1 MAGLARTPPLI
12 TPSDG
17 AKSIGLK
24 RRECEEIMG
33 SLKKKRLPYLD
44 RWRAIRDY
52 ELPYTGE
59 LDENPDE
66 SEQARRHDDHIYHGA
81 AWAANQVFAAGIM
94 SGLTPQSR
102 QWFRLSFANR
112 DLQGMEGAGKLL
124 DDRLDILNDVLNKS
138 NFYNAI
144 HASYLELA
152 YGQAP
157 LGVFASAETGVHFVP
172 FTVGTYFLDV
182 DADGMVNT
190 FAREW
195 WMTTRQLADKFGVE
209 NLPRTLQIQMQNE
222 TAHDE
227 RNKVYWL
234 VMPNRAREKGRIDK
248 FHLPYVS
255 VYWLESS
262 QENEWLDV
270 GGFYEFPVPTG
281 RYLVTGG
288 AAYGKGPGWF
298 AEGDSKG
305 LQLLEQDY
313 LTAVELGV
321 KPPVQSDP
329 QTAMKGIN
337 LIPGGNTITQTGNP
351 VTPLFQVQVALDHLQ
366 AKIVELTDRIK
377 RAYAADLFLML
388 DSIEQNMTAREV
400 MERTQEKMQQLGPV
414 VQRMQFE
421 FLSKIIERVYN
432 ILDRAH
438 IFPAPEDEALAEML
452 SEEEITIEYISPLA
466 QAQKLSGL
474 VNIEQAVSFAAQIA
488 QFDPSA
494 MDKLDLP
501 AAVGKYCDMLG
512 APAVIRR
519 TEEEFEEIQQRK
531 AEAAAQQ
538 QQAAN
543 AAAAAQIAVP
553 ATVAAKNM
561 TEAAN
566 DGNPALAHMLGMDRL
581 GLGGRL

>member
-1 MAGLARTPPLI
+1 MAGMARTPPPLI
-12 TPSDG
+12 TANDG
-17 AKSIGLK
+17 AKSIGLT
-24 RRECEEIMG
+24 RRECMAIIG

-59 LDENPDE
+59 LDETPDE
-66 SEQARRHDDHIYHGA
+66 NEQARRHDDHIYNGA
-81 AWAANQVFAAGIM
+81 AWASNQVFAAGIM

-102 QWFRLSFANR
+102 QWFRLSFANK
-112 DLQGMEGAGKLL
+112 DVQNMTGAGKLL

-144 HASYLELA
+144 HSSYLELA
-152 YGQAP
+152 FGQAP

-172 FTVGTYFLDV
+172 FTIGSYFLDV
-182 DADGMVNT
+182 DADGMVTT
-190 FAREW
+190 FAREY
-195 WMTTRQLADKFGVE
+195 WMTLQQLADKFGVE
-209 NLPRTLQIQMQNE
+209 NLPRTLQLQYKNE
-222 TAHDE
+222 TEKSE
-227 RNKVYWL
+227 RHKVYWL
-234 VMPNRAREKGRIDK
+234 VMPNRAHENGRIDR
-248 FHLPYVS
+248 FHLPFVS

-262 QENEWLDV
+262 RENEWLDV
-270 GGFYEFPVPTG
+270 GGFHEFPVPVG

-321 KPPVQSDP
+321 KPPVQSDAN
-329 QTAMKGIN
+329 TAMKGIN
-337 LIPGGNTITQTGNP
+337 LIPGGNTITSNGNA
-351 VTPLFQVQVALDHLQ
+351 VTPLFQVNLALDHLQ
-366 AKIVELTDRIK
+366 GKIQELTDRIK

-388 DSIEQNMTAREV
+388 DSMTQTMTAREV

-421 FLSKIIERVYN
+421 FLSKIIERVYA
-432 ILDRAH
+432 ILDRANV
-438 IFPAPEDEALAEML
+438 FPAPEDPQLAQML
-452 SEEEITIEYISPLA
+452 AQEEIQIEYISPLA

-474 VNIEQAVSFAAQIA
+474 VNIEQAVSFTAQLA
-488 QFDPSA
+488 QFDPA
-494 MDKLDLP
+494 ALDKINFP
-501 AAVGKYCDMLG
+501 AAVDRYCDMLG
-512 APAVIRR
+512 APAAIRR
-519 TEEEFEEIQQRK
+519 TEDEFAAIQEQK

-538 QQAAN
+538 EQAAQ
-543 AAAAAQIAVP
+543 AAAVAQLAVP
-553 ATVAAKNM
+553 ATQAAKNA

-566 DGNPALAHMLGMDRL
+566 DGNPALAQMLGMDRY
-581 GLGGRL
+581 GLGG